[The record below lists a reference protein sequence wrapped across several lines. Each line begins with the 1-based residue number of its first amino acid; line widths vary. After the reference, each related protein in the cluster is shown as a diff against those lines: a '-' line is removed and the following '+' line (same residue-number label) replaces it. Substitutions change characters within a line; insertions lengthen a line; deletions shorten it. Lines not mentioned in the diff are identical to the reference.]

1 MSITLVGPAG
11 IPSIGFGTFR
21 MQGAATVDIVAAALA
36 EGYTHIDTAQV
47 YENEEEVGA
56 GIARSS
62 VPRDRIFLTTKIF
75 PDHFAPDA
83 FKAATEES
91 LRKLGTDYVDLMLL
105 HWPSRTVPIE
115 DTIGA
120 LNDVIAAGKVRHGGI
135 SNFTIAM
142 TDTARAALN
151 TPLAANQVEMHPFID
166 QSKLLGHLASIGVP
180 FEAYSPLA
188 LGKVMDDPVLKD
200 IAAAHG
206 VSAVQVSLAWILTKP
221 GAVVLP
227 KTSTASRLRGNLA
240 AAELKLS
247 VEDIGRIDVLASP
260 EGRITSPESLA
271 PDWD

>member
-1 MSITLVGPAG
+1 MSIKLVGPAK

-21 MQGAATVDIVAAALA
+21 VQGAGTANIVEAALA

-56 GIARSS
+56 GIAHSS
-62 VPRDRIFLTTKIF
+62 VTRDRIFLTTKIF
-75 PDHFAPDA
+75 PERFAPDA
-83 FKAATEES
+83 FKAATEQS

-120 LNDVIAAGKVRHGGI
+120 LNDMIAAGKVRHGGV

-166 QSKLLGHLASIGVP
+166 QSKLLGHLASISVP

-188 LGKVMDDPVLKD
+188 LGKVVDDQVLND
-200 IAAAHG
+200 IASAHG

-227 KTSTASRLRGNLA
+227 KTSTASRLRSNLA
-240 AAELKLS
+240 AAELKLTA
-247 VEDIGRIDVLASP
+247 EEIRRIDELASP

-271 PDWD
+271 PNWD